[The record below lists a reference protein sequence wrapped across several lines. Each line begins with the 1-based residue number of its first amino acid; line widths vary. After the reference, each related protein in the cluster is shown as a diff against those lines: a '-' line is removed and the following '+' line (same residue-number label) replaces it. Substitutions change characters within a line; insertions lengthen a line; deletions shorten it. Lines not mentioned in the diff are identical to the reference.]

1 MRLRFAKGD
10 RALTKAC
17 PQWVATG
24 NGHSEA
30 SSDASRDQTG
40 IAEAKTA
47 GKGRPASIDAAP
59 RRARKTQG
67 GAS

>member
-30 SSDASRDQTG
+30 YSDASRDQTG
-40 IAEAKTA
+40 AEAKTA
-47 GKGRPASIDAAP
+47 GIYKGRPASIDASPSCAN
-59 RRARKTQG
+59 
-67 GAS
+67 